1 MPRRAAA
8 FTTRI
13 FCLAVIV
20 FSDTQASEVF
30 EEQYQD
36 EIIPEDMDQ
45 IADSLLATLTPLS
58 DSKKKGPSVPKLQND
73 AKPGTVNSQ
82 AATTSADVG
91 PFAKYPG
98 AQTML
103 HVSDSHADPFYN
115 VAYFGC
121 GLNAQARPL
130 FLQDQGKPVP
140 DKCDGG
146 TLVSP
151 ECLSMTASELIDR
164 AAAHRPVGCPCGVFA
179 ANPPFTVLESM
190 KLAVAQ
196 FKKIGG
202 RTVLY
207 TGDFASHNMVGTSE
221 AESSCQ
227 LAKAVVKATIDMLDA
242 PGMDHLFVMGNNDV
256 IPKQRPLTQSWLD
269 ELGAHLR
276 KRNWLSAAE
285 LETWGLG
292 GFYKRQLN
300 AEGLCAI
307 ALNSNHWTRGQADTK
322 MAAAQLEWLRTA
334 IVPDEGCKGFLIVAH
349 IAVSTLANQA
359 FGPEQ
364 TDPGLLKVQTDPG
377 LWKAGDKL
385 NVTAS
390 EPLRIVLD
398 NNARLITAEVYGD
411 LNKEYY
417 FMTNKGGFGFSA
429 VGLSRRGGNDP
440 GFQRLVLDSTGR
452 GLRDLESYAMETA
465 CEFKLHHR
473 FSECYAPHFNEGI
486 NAATVLASLR
496 DTALGSVRKANVAPQ
511 ATGFKKSMLKNST
524 FANEVRNGRAGCSVP
539 SADVVVSPGAS
550 QQRRVGPSPSP
561 HPPLVHTWH
570 VNQS

>member
-307 ALNSNHWTRGQADTK
+307 ALNLS
-322 MAAAQLEWLRTA
+322 
-334 IVPDEGCKGFLIVAH
+334 LIH
-349 IAVSTLANQA
+349 I
-359 FGPEQ
+359 
-364 TDPGLLKVQTDPG
+364 
-377 LWKAGDKL
+377 
-385 NVTAS
+385 S
-390 EPLRIVLD
+390 EPTRP
-398 NNARLITAEVYGD
+398 Y
-411 LNKEYY
+411 
-417 FMTNKGGFGFSA
+417 
-429 VGLSRRGGNDP
+429 
-440 GFQRLVLDSTGR
+440 
-452 GLRDLESYAMETA
+452 
-465 CEFKLHHR
+465 
-473 FSECYAPHFNEGI
+473 
-486 NAATVLASLR
+486 
-496 DTALGSVRKANVAPQ
+496 
-511 ATGFKKSMLKNST
+511 
-524 FANEVRNGRAGCSVP
+524 
-539 SADVVVSPGAS
+539 
-550 QQRRVGPSPSP
+550 
-561 HPPLVHTWH
+561 
-570 VNQS
+570 